1 MMQAARLKQVNLEIE
16 DTSQPST
23 AVATI
28 TNGDEESK
36 DVTQTEAT
44 DASSGLP

>member
-16 DTSQPST
+16 EDTSQPST
-23 AVATI
+23 ALATVV

-36 DVTQTEAT
+36 DIA
-44 DASSGLP
+44 